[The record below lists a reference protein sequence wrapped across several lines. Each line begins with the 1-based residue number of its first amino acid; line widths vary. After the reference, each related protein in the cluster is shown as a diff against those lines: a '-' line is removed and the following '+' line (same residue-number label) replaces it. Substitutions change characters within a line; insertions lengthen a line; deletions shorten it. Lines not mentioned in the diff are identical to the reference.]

1 MGDFDPPEEVVIATV
16 DPRYDRDAPHILERW
31 AGYKYVEVGRAHSEE
46 EALKK
51 AQKLADKLEVSVR
64 VRLKH
69 DWDD

>member
-1 MGDFDPPEEVVIATV
+1 MGYFDPPEEVVIATV
-16 DPRYDRDAPHILERW
+16 DPRSDKDMSHILERW
-31 AGYKYVEVGRAHSEE
+31 RDYKYVEIGRAHSEE

-69 DWDD
+69 DWDY

>member
-1 MGDFDPPEEVVIATV
+1 MGAFDPPEEVVIAV
-16 DPRYDRDAPHILERW
+16 VEPRYERDATHILDYWRD
-31 AGYKYVEVGRAHSEE
+31 YKYVEVGRAHSEE

-51 AQKLADKLEVSVR
+51 AQKLADKLDVSVR